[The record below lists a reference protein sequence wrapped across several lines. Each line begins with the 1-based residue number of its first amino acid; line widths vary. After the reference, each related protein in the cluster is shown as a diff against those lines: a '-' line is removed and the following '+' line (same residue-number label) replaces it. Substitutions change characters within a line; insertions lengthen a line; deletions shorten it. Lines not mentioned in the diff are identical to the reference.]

1 MTTNIENRIKFARLG
16 DQIGQ
21 LGRVG
26 PQILLL
32 LQELLR
38 DFILLEGLDGVR
50 VEGGFAAMRRCDG
63 QVGLGMEDLVGV
75 CEFRLEKVK
84 EKSLC

>member
-1 MTTNIENRIKFARLG
+1 
-16 DQIGQ
+16 
-21 LGRVG
+21 
-26 PQILLL
+26 
-32 LQELLR
+32 
-38 DFILLEGLDGVR
+38 
-50 VEGGFAAMRRCDG
+50 MRRCDG